1 MFIESLVCTVAP
13 AWLFTTKSVIIID
26 KHLWGEKLFH
36 IIDCEVKQ
44 QVNDEF
50 S

>member
-1 MFIESLVCTVAP
+1 MIIESLVLLLLQLDCS
-13 AWLFTTKSVIIID
+13 TTKSVIIID